1 MHPILIAG
9 AALVALPVILHLIM
23 KQEPKRLLFPAVR
36 FLRQKKRINQ
46 HKMRLRHLLL
56 LLMRMLLIA
65 LFCLALFQ
73 PRLPSAG
80 LNLGLSGEQP
90 VAAVFV
96 LDTSPSMGYT
106 ADGKTRLDEAR
117 RRALELLDDL
127 PADSKVAVLDPVE
140 AVGNWEVSVGDAR
153 RKIEAMRE
161 PHGAAPPIT
170 TALQTAYQLLK
181 TVDQE
186 TDSSEPLPRL
196 VAVFSDRAAA
206 SWQADRTEDLKRA
219 LAEVP
224 PPSVA
229 HLFVD
234 VGTDGPANVSITAVE
249 ARPPVVPVGQP
260 VTIAV
265 TAQAAGPDVTA
276 VVRCKLDNA
285 GTPERKELPL
295 SAGTPKAIGFAFHDL
310 KPGLHQVEVA
320 LETPDKLTAD
330 DVRYVT
336 FRVGESKAILTV
348 ADDPAGAAFWQLA
361 HQAKGEF
368 RCDVVKPG
376 EVTDLGGYDAVC
388 LLCVSD
394 PTQRLPGGA
403 TLWQKVADFVKRGGG
418 LLVIPGSPEQIT
430 LSAYDPANEATA
442 GLLPAKFNKVIDAA
456 TQLAEPRNRGVE
468 WALGDD
474 ATLRHP
480 LLAPFQ
486 EWKRQGNVDFLRN
499 PRRAYKYWEVV
510 DAAPGSVVVRYD
522 DYADPAKRS
531 PAILEKLIGGGKVVV
546 LTTRMDTPWPP
557 DQERPQDPG
566 WNNYWKTSESSWGT
580 VFPNL
585 LARYLVGGSA
595 EPLFNFSTGQRVPVP
610 LPKGDI
616 AKGKKL
622 ILEGPGV
629 TGRDAFPEVAAGQ
642 PVLVLPPGRTRTA
655 GNYVLRTE
663 DRSWQEGFSLNPPAD
678 EFNLTKVPKE
688 PIEELFGPNSVV
700 GVERDLRLRDVLE
713 SRYDPELKLLPW
725 LLLAV
730 LVLFAVEG
738 FVANRFYRLRR

>member
-9 AALVALPVILHLIM
+9 AALVALPILLHLIM

-46 HKMRLRHLLL
+46 RKMRLRHLLL

-96 LDTSPSMGYT
+96 IDTSPSMGYT

-117 RRALELLDDL
+117 RRALELLDEL
-127 PADSKVAVLDPVE
+127 PAESKVAVLDPTE
-140 AVGNWEVSVGDAR
+140 AVGTWEVSVGDAR

-170 TALQTAYQLLK
+170 TALQAAYQLLK

-186 TDSSEPLPRL
+186 ADSSEPLPRL

-206 SWQADRTEDLKRA
+206 SWQADRAEDLKRA
-219 LAEVP
+219 LTEVP
-224 PPSVA
+224 KPPSVA

-234 VGTDGPANVSITAVE
+234 VGVEGPANVSITAAE
-249 ARPPVVPVGQP
+249 ARPQVVPVGQP
-260 VTIAV
+260 VAITV

-295 SAGTPKAIGFAFHDL
+295 SAGTPKAVGFQFDDL
-310 KPGLHQVEVA
+310 KPGLHQAEVS
-320 LETPDKLTAD
+320 LETPDKLKAD

-336 FRVGESKAILTV
+336 FRVGESRKLLTIS
-348 ADDPAGAAFWQLA
+348 DDPADAAYWQLT
-361 HQAKGEF
+361 HQSKGEF
-368 RCDVVKPG
+368 GCDVVKPD
-376 EVTDLGGYDAVC
+376 EVRDVGGYDAVC
-388 LLCVSD
+388 LLNVAD
-394 PTQRLPGGA
+394 PTRPLPGGE
-403 TLWQKVADFVKRGGG
+403 TLWQKLAGYVAKGGK
-418 LLVIPGSPEQIT
+418 LLVMPGEQIT
-430 LSAYDPANEATA
+430 PDAYRASNEATA
-442 GLLPAKFNKVIDAA
+442 GLLPGTLNKVIDAA
-456 TQLAEPRNRGVE
+456 HLPVPFNRGVE
-468 WALGDD
+468 WAIRDD
-474 ATLRHP
+474 AALRHP
-480 LLAPFQ
+480 LTAPFR
-486 EWKRQGNVDFLRN
+486 EWKLQGTVDFLRN
-499 PRRAYKYWEVV
+499 PRRAYKYWEVT
-510 DAAPGSVVVRYD
+510 DAAPENVVVFYHDAEAAAERH
-522 DYADPAKRS
+522 PAV
-531 PAILEKLIGGGKVVV
+531 LEKTVGTAGKVLM
-546 LTTRMDTPWPP
+546 LTTRMD
-557 DQERPQDPG
+557 PQWEQK
-566 WNNYWKTSESSWGT
+566 WNNYWETGESSWGV
-580 VFPNL
+580 VFPHL

-595 EPLFNFSTGQRVPVP
+595 EPVFNYPTGQRVPVP
-610 LPKGDI
+610 LPKGDA

-622 ILEGPGV
+622 VLEGPGV
-629 TGRDAFPEVAAGQ
+629 TGRDAFPEVAGQ
-642 PVLVLPPGRTRTA
+642 PELVLPPGRTLTA
-655 GNYVLRTE
+655 GNYVLRAD

-678 EFNLTKVPKE
+678 EFNLTKVPVE
-688 PIEELFGPNSVV
+688 PIEELLGPGSVV
-700 GVERDLRLRDVLE
+700 GVERALQLRDVLE

-725 LLLAV
+725 LLLGV

-738 FVANRFYRLRR
+738 FVANRFYRLRGGS

>member
-9 AALVALPVILHLIM
+9 AALVALPIILHLIM

-46 HKMRLRHLLL
+46 RKMRLRHLLL

-127 PADSKVAVLDPVE
+127 PADSRVAVLDPTE
-140 AVGNWEVSVGDAR
+140 AVGTWEVSVGDAR

-170 TALQTAYQLLK
+170 TALQAAYQLLK

-206 SWQADRTEDLKRA
+206 SWQADRAEDLKRA

-224 PPSVA
+224 SPTVA

-234 VGTDGPANVSITAVE
+234 VGADGPANVSVTSVE
-249 ARPPVVPVGQP
+249 ARPPVVPLGQP
-260 VTIAV
+260 VTVTV
-265 TAQAAGPDVTA
+265 TAQAAGPDVSA
-276 VVRCKLDNA
+276 VVRCRLDNA

-295 SAGTPKAIGFAFHDL
+295 SAGTPKAVEFQFDDL
-310 KPGLHQVEVA
+310 KPGLYQAEVS
-320 LETPDKLTAD
+320 LETPDKLRAD

-336 FRVGESKAILTV
+336 FRVGESRKLLTV
-348 ADDPAGAAFWQLA
+348 ADDPADAAYWQVA
-361 HQAKGEF
+361 HQSKGEF
-368 RCDVVKPG
+368 GCDVVKPD
-376 EVTDLGGYDAVC
+376 EVRDFGGYDAVC
-388 LLCVSD
+388 LLNVSD
-394 PTQRLPGGA
+394 PTRPLPGGE
-403 TLWQKVADFVKRGGG
+403 TLWQKLAEYVKRGGK
-418 LLVIPGSPEQIT
+418 LLVMPGEQIT
-430 LSAYDPANEATA
+430 PSAYDAANETTA
-442 GLLPAKFNKVIDAA
+442 GLLPGTLNKVADVAH
-456 TQLAEPRNRGVE
+456 LPEPFNRGVE
-468 WALGDD
+468 WAIRD
-474 ATLRHP
+474 AALRHP
-480 LLAPFQ
+480 LMQPFR
-486 EWKRQGNVDFLRN
+486 EWKLQGNVGFVLN
-499 PRRAYKYWEVV
+499 PRRVFRYWEVV
-510 DAAPGSVVVRYD
+510 APPEAVVVSYD
-522 DYADPAKRS
+522 DAKAPADRH
-531 PAILEKLIGGGKVVV
+531 PAILEKTVGAGRVVM
-546 LTTRMDTPWPP
+546 LTTRMDPQW
-557 DQERPQDPG
+557 ERERRWNDYSELRGDG
-566 WNNYWKTSESSWGT
+566 WQ
-580 VFPNL
+580 VAFAHL

-595 EPLFNFSTGQRVPVP
+595 EPLFNYPTGQRVPVP
-610 LPKGDI
+610 LPKGDS

-629 TGRDAFPEVAAGQ
+629 TGRDAHPEVAAGQ
-642 PVLVLPPGRTRTA
+642 PELVLPPGRTLTA
-655 GNYVLRTE
+655 GNFVLRTD
-663 DRSWQEGFSLNPPAD
+663 DRSWQEGFSLNPSAD
-678 EFNLTKVPKE
+678 EFNLTKVPEE

-700 GVERDLRLRDVLE
+700 GVERDLQLRDVLE
-713 SRYDPELKLLPW
+713 SRFDPELKLLPW
-725 LLLAV
+725 LLLGV

-738 FVANRFYRLRR
+738 FVANRFYRLRGGS